1 MHLNCNCKCNFPIT
15 QSSLT
20 FFLQLKQ
27 LKWCRRGQWSNTT
40 EQTNFPQLT
49 LTSTTGSRFSYY
61 LHFNFNY
68 NFILQENKKEYA
80 DFFLVQTRIYHQ
92 KSCNCEENLFCRV
105 ALQLFGSLV
114 IWLEMNFP
122 PAGAELTT
130 DNHWDS
136 VVSNL
141 KGNKPQRW
149 WEVVAPCSAISVAH
163 EKMSST
169 LKIAILLT
177 SVCKCGKC
185 YCFFS

>member
-27 LKWCRRGQWSNTT
+27 LKWCRRSQWSNTT

-80 DFFLVQTRIYHQ
+80 DFFLVQTRNYHQ

-105 ALQLFGSLV
+105 ALQLFDSLV

-130 DNHWDS
+130 TEILWSATSRGTNFRGDEKLSPPS
-136 VVSNL
+136 VKFQWRTRKWVR
-141 KGNKPQRW
+141 P
-149 WEVVAPCSAISVAH
+149 
-163 EKMSST
+163 
-169 LKIAILLT
+169 
-177 SVCKCGKC
+177 
-185 YCFFS
+185 